1 MILEYN
7 NKTYDVTDESIYR
20 DFSINTYGLEA
31 ACAIA
36 EEFADMSDYT
46 FNLISYTGMIVVR
59 RTITIANDTF
69 SVGVRLREK
78 TAEEK
83 AVEELQ
89 TLRSDIEGLA
99 STSSKT
105 NAAKLN
111 AILAKG
117 ENTDGNTTR

>member
-7 NKTYDVTDESIYR
+7 GKKYEVTDESIYR
-20 DFSINTYGLEA
+20 DFAIETNGLNG
-31 ACAIA
+31 ACSIA
-36 EEFADMSDYT
+36 EEFADMSNYT
-46 FNLISYTGMIVVR
+46 FNLIPYTDMIVVR
-59 RTITIANDTF
+59 RTIIITDDRIT
-69 SVGVRLREK
+69 VGVRLREK